1 MLRISKL
8 ADYATLLL
16 SVMAMGR
23 QKTYTAS
30 DLAARSGLNPPT
42 ASKLLK
48 QLTRAGLVRSHRGTN
63 GGYSLARPAAE
74 ISAIH
79 IIEAVEGRTA
89 LTECSIAS
97 GLCELEAN
105 CQLSSQWQRLS
116 AAVRLALSAISL
128 AELNGPPL
136 SPHFNFPSSHLP
148 TVPVKE
154 QAHGHA

>member
-16 SVMAMGR
+16 SVMATGT
-23 QKTYTAS
+23 QKTYTANG
-30 DLAARSGLNPPT
+30 LAARSGLNPPT

-48 QLTRAGLVRSHRGTN
+48 QLTRAGLVCSHRGTN
-63 GGYSLARPAAE
+63 GGYSLARPASE

-89 LTECSIAS
+89 LTECAIAS
-97 GLCELEAN
+97 GLCELEAS

-128 AELNGPPL
+128 AQLNGPPL
-136 SPHFNFPSSHLP
+136 APQINFPSPHLAA
-148 TVPVKE
+148 TPVKE